1 MQDTTQRVAGN
12 QQLTEDWLTPREVQ
26 DELRIGERLTYRLL
40 RRGEIPSTR
49 VGNLYRIRRRDL
61 ENYLAAN
68 AEAS

>member
-12 QQLTEDWLTPREVQ
+12 QHLTTDLLTPRDVQ

-49 VGNLYRIRRRDL
+49 VGYLYRIRRRDL
-61 ENYLAAN
+61 EYYLAAN
-68 AEAS
+68 AKAS

>member
-12 QQLTEDWLTPREVQ
+12 QHLNEEWLTPRDVQ

-49 VGNLYRIRRRDL
+49 VGRLYRVRRADL
-61 ENYLAAN
+61 ESYLTADAK
-68 AEAS
+68 AS